1 MKIALLLKRE
11 PFGKIFE
18 QTLTSFLDEFYKN
31 KYKVKWFQRK
41 LQINK
46 NPGVSCQKWFCNPL
60 INSIYVKG
68 VNDKVFDSVKWEY
81 SKNPLKPWRS
91 VFQRFYLYLA
101 IKTKLGPF
109 LASYLIIISPEISNA
124 HNILVIGGNNKI
136 RVIDYKSKSVFVIL
150 KKGFHRKYLEREIT
164 IRQNYGYLPVPSIKQ
179 LGKTDW
185 YSEELISGISP
196 DRLNKESGNH
206 VLLESTQKLH
216 RLLTDTVIKD
226 GLKKYTDEIILRIKN
241 IIESMNRFDISQ
253 KRDILEYV
261 DSIASGLKKSSYF
274 QSDNI
279 YTAVTHGDFQSGN
292 ILFDGSKVWIL
303 DWEHSRRRQV
313 GNDLF
318 VLLLMPRYPVGFACR
333 FLNMVDNQ
341 VDSIGKRLLSNW
353 PYLNWK
359 NDRNRKVMLKLFLLE
374 EIDFLLEENDNS
386 LFYGQSFGLSPFFKE
401 LKKIL
406 EH

>member
-150 KKGFHRKYLEREIT
+150 K
-164 IRQNYGYLPVPSIKQ
+164 N
-179 LGKTDW
+179 
-185 YSEELISGISP
+185 
-196 DRLNKESGNH
+196 
-206 VLLESTQKLH
+206 
-216 RLLTDTVIKD
+216 
-226 GLKKYTDEIILRIKN
+226 
-241 IIESMNRFDISQ
+241 
-253 KRDILEYV
+253 
-261 DSIASGLKKSSYF
+261 
-274 QSDNI
+274 
-279 YTAVTHGDFQSGN
+279 
-292 ILFDGSKVWIL
+292 
-303 DWEHSRRRQV
+303 
-313 GNDLF
+313 F
-318 VLLLMPRYPVGFACR
+318 VR
-333 FLNMVDNQ
+333 
-341 VDSIGKRLLSNW
+341 
-353 PYLNWK
+353 
-359 NDRNRKVMLKLFLLE
+359 
-374 EIDFLLEENDNS
+374 
-386 LFYGQSFGLSPFFKE
+386 
-401 LKKIL
+401 
-406 EH
+406 H